1 MTEEK
6 EDKPAPFDAEW
17 EIRKFGRR
25 LMDIM
30 DIIDDLK
37 AKDKSLSARISRL
50 KLLAIEE
57 GEEGES
63 REEREE
69 TPDIM
74 SNIEKMTVEQRAVL
88 YSELLDKVNPE

>member
-6 EDKPAPFDAEW
+6 EPEIAPFDAEW

-37 AKDKSLSARISRL
+37 AKDTSLSARISRL
-50 KLLAIEE
+50 KLLVLEE
-57 GEEGES
+57 GEVGE

-69 TPDIM
+69 PMSARRDIEEM
-74 SNIEKMTVEQRAVL
+74 SIEERAIL
-88 YSELLDKVNPE
+88 YSELIDKLPPE